1 MGSLFFCNNNE
12 TDFHFTGVG
21 ALPII
26 LYTRDIT
33 HGRGR
38 RDLAYAMIVSL
49 YKSDPGTAME
59 ALRLC
64 ASQYGSWCDIKY
76 FCRYVSERVVDDD
89 LMRYKLID
97 GAIDILV
104 YQLRLDYETWTD
116 ALSDYLN
123 NLRVVP
129 RPIGREILSY
139 AAKWVPREKSAMGW
153 LFDRIVERWAK
164 DHYNSRYK
172 REFRKMISELNR
184 ELGTV
189 EIKQCA
195 RDIDNIIYEQIP
207 IRTLVGQYRTF
218 AGLEVYPKGPGG
230 GGSRLFEQMCQ
241 NLVRIALSR
250 DDGRYDDM
258 LNHIWSKNQ
267 TNYNS
272 KDIVPIVDI
281 SAGSGGWFH
290 VIGLGILIA
299 QNSAHG
305 HLILSEHDAHS
316 IPAGR
321 GDSFTSIIERIRPFL
336 YGVTD
341 SRLDL
346 AIHMTMGA
354 RVVILSQSGSRHTQT
369 FWSPIFYWFFGKN
382 DNSTFHKGGSK
393 NNDDSTFMKGGSK
406 NNDDYTFM
414 KGGSKNDN
422 DCDYTFCDSMYML
435 SHYANGGS
443 THDYIQ
449 MILGSDRYKVCM
461 N

>member
-1 MGSLFFCNNNE
+1 MCLLNLFFCQNDE
-12 TDFHFTGVG
+12 TDFHFTGGDADVD
-21 ALPII
+21 PII

-49 YKSDPGTAME
+49 YKSNPGTAME

-64 ASQYGSWCDIKY
+64 ASKYGAWCDIKY
-76 FCRYVSERVVDDD
+76 FCRYVSERVIDIDDVIKD
-89 LMRYKLID
+89 RLID
-97 GAIDILV
+97 GAIDILI
-104 YQLRLDYETWTD
+104 YQLNMDYSTWTH
-116 ALSDYLN
+116 ALSEYLD
-123 NLRVVP
+123 NLRVIS

-195 RDIDNIIYEQIP
+195 QDINNIIYEQIP

-218 AGLEVYPKGPGG
+218 AGLDVYPKGGGGVGAG

-241 NLVRIALSR
+241 NLVRIALSV
-250 DDGRYDDM
+250 DDGRHDDM

-267 TNYNS
+267 TNYSS

-281 SAGSGGWFH
+281 SAGSGGGGWFH
-290 VIGLGILIA
+290 AIGLGILIA
-299 QNSAHG
+299 QNSSHG
-305 HLILSEHDAHS
+305 ILILSEHDAHS

-336 YGVTD
+336 SGVTD

-346 AIHMTMGA
+346 AIHIACDRVAYDRTSAEIGA
-354 RVVILSQSGSRHTQT
+354 RVVILSQNGNHHKQT
-369 FWSPIFYWFFGKN
+369 FRSPIFYWFFG
-382 DNSTFHKGGSK
+382 SQAA
-393 NNDDSTFMKGGSK
+393 
-406 NNDDYTFM
+406 
-414 KGGSKNDN
+414 
-422 DCDYTFCDSMYML
+422 DCDYTYCDSMYML
-435 SHYANGGS
+435 SHYTNGG
-443 THDYIQ
+443 TAHDYIS
-449 MILGSDRYKVCM
+449 MILGSDRYHS

>member
-1 MGSLFFCNNNE
+1 MSSLFFCQNNE
-12 TDFHFTGVG
+12 TDFIDHFKVGVG
-21 ALPII
+21 AIPII

-38 RDLAYAMIVSL
+38 RDLAYAMIVCL
-49 YKSDPGTAME
+49 YRSNPGTAMD

-64 ASQYGSWCDIKY
+64 ASKYGAWCDIKY

-89 LMRYKLID
+89 GTKDRLID
-97 GAIDILV
+97 GAIDILI
-104 YQLRLDYETWTD
+104 YQLNVDYATWTD
-116 ALSDYLN
+116 ALSEYLD
-123 NLRVVP
+123 NLRVIS

-195 RDIDNIIYEQIP
+195 QEFHNIIYEQIP
-207 IRTLVGQYRTF
+207 IRTLVNQYRTF
-218 AGLEVYPKGPGG
+218 AGLEVYPKGGGGGGGG
-230 GGSRLFEQMCQ
+230 GGSRMFENMCQ
-241 NLVRIALSR
+241 NLVRIALSV

-267 TNYNS
+267 TNYSS
-272 KDIVPIVDI
+272 KDIIPIVDI
-281 SAGSGGWFH
+281 SSGSGGWFH
-290 VIGLGILIA
+290 AIGLGILIA
-299 QNSAHG
+299 QNSSHG
-305 HLILSEHDAHS
+305 NLILSEHDSHS

-321 GDSFTSIIERIRPFL
+321 GDSFTSIIARIRPFL
-336 YGVTD
+336 SGVTD

-346 AIHMTMGA
+346 AIHMTCDKVACETKMVSLGA
-354 RVVILSQSGSRHTQT
+354 RVVILSQSGTRHTQT
-369 FWSPIFYWFFGKN
+369 FWSPIFYWFFGT
-382 DNSTFHKGGSK
+382 DPF
-393 NNDDSTFMKGGSK
+393 
-406 NNDDYTFM
+406 
-414 KGGSKNDN
+414 
-422 DCDYTFCDSMYML
+422 DCDYIFCDSMYML
-435 SHYANGGS
+435 SHYANGG
-443 THDYIQ
+443 TAHDYIQ
-449 MILGSDRYKVCM
+449 MILTSDRYTQL

>member
-1 MGSLFFCNNNE
+1 MMGSLFFCHNNE
-12 TDFHFTGVG
+12 TDFIDHFKVSGGDAV
-21 ALPII
+21 PII

-49 YKSDPGTAME
+49 YKSNPGTAME

-76 FCRYVSERVVDDD
+76 FCRYVSERVIDIDDF
-89 LMRYKLID
+89 MRDKLID
-97 GAIDILV
+97 GAIDILL
-104 YQLRLDYETWTD
+104 YQLNMDYASWTD
-116 ALSDYLN
+116 ALSEYLN
-123 NLRVVP
+123 NLRVVS
-129 RPIGREILSY
+129 RPIAREIMSY

-184 ELGTV
+184 EMGTV

-207 IRTLVGQYRTF
+207 IRALVNQYRTF
-218 AGLEVYPKGPGG
+218 TKLEVYPKNSIVNLGG
-230 GGSRLFEQMCQ
+230 GGRLFEQICQ

-258 LNHIWSKNQ
+258 LNDIWSKNQ

-281 SAGSGGWFH
+281 SVGSGGRFH
-290 VIGLGILIA
+290 AIGLGILIA
-299 QNSAHG
+299 QNSSHG
-305 HLILSEHDAHS
+305 HLILSEHDSYS
-316 IPAGR
+316 IPAGYR
-321 GDSFTSIIERIRPFL
+321 DSFTSIIERIRPFL
-336 YGVTD
+336 SGVTD

-346 AIHMTMGA
+346 AIHRIACDRKSVGTGS
-354 RVVILSQSGSRHTQT
+354 RVVVLSQNGNVSISG
-369 FWSPIFYWFFGKN
+369 PNIVYWFFGN
-382 DNSTFHKGGSK
+382 VSTVNKDESK
-393 NNDDSTFMKGGSK
+393 NIHLGFDSE
-406 NNDDYTFM
+406 YT
-414 KGGSKNDN
+414 
-422 DCDYTFCDSMYML
+422 YCDSMYML
-435 SHYANGGS
+435 SHYANGG
-443 THDYIQ
+443 TAHDYIS
-449 MILGSDRYKVCM
+449 MILMSDRYRPNGM
-461 N
+461 FIG

>member
-1 MGSLFFCNNNE
+1 MVCLYSLMMGSLFFCKNDE
-12 TDFHFTGVG
+12 TDFIDHFKVG
-21 ALPII
+21 GGAVPII

-49 YKSDPGTAME
+49 YKSNPGTAME

-64 ASQYGSWCDIKY
+64 ASKYGSWCDIKY
-76 FCRYVSERVVDDD
+76 FCRYVSELVINIDDRD
-89 LMRYKLID
+89 KLID
-97 GAIDILV
+97 GAIDILI
-104 YQLRLDYETWTD
+104 YQLNMDYASWTD
-116 ALSDYLN
+116 ALSEYLN
-123 NLRVVP
+123 NLRVIS

-195 RDIDNIIYEQIP
+195 QDFNNIIYEQIP

-218 AGLEVYPKGPGG
+218 AGLDVYPKGRGVGGG

-241 NLVRIALSR
+241 NLVRIALSV

-267 TNYNS
+267 TNYSS

-290 VIGLGILIA
+290 AIGLGILIA

-305 HLILSEHDAHS
+305 TLILSEHDAHS

-336 YGVTD
+336 SGVTD

-346 AIHMTMGA
+346 AIHMSFETKMVSSAA

-382 DNSTFHKGGSK
+382 NDSTFM
-393 NNDDSTFMKGGSK
+393 STFMKGGAK
-406 NNDDYTFM
+406 NND
-414 KGGSKNDN
+414 
-422 DCDYTFCDSMYML
+422 DCDYTFCDSMHML
-435 SHYANGGS
+435 SHYANGG
-443 THDYIQ
+443 TTNDYIQ
-449 MILGSDRYKVCM
+449 MILGSDRYKVQM